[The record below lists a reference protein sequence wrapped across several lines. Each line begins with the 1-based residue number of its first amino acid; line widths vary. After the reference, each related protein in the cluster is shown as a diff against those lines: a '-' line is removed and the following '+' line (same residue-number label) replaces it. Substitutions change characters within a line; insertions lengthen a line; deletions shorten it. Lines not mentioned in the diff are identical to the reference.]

1 MQLGQMIAKIRKEQG
16 MTQETFAKKFDV
28 TRQTVSNW
36 ENEKSY
42 PDLHTLIK
50 ISDEF
55 NLSLDVLLKGDT
67 TMVKDIDKKIK
78 LLVKY
83 DDKHNIDKVISA
95 LNIKSWKET
104 EKSIGMNPKYTIK
117 FYCDTT
123 NQDEEKDIKEITL
136 YENGEYAT
144 IFITSPGGV
153 KQNYKTIIDISEL
166 VI

>member
-1 MQLGQMIAKIRKEQG
+1 MDNYVKGVKVIEIYDAANKE
-16 MTQETFAKKFDV
+16 
-28 TRQTVSNW
+28 
-36 ENEKSY
+36 
-42 PDLHTLIK
+42 
-50 ISDEF
+50 
-55 NLSLDVLLKGDT
+55 
-67 TMVKDIDKKIK
+67 

-136 YENGEYAT
+136 YDALST
-144 IFITSPGGV
+144 L
-153 KQNYKTIIDISEL
+153 KISRSSFYRRL
-166 VI
+166 SLYSSF

>member
-1 MQLGQMIAKIRKEQG
+1 MDNYVKGVKVIEIYDAANKE
-16 MTQETFAKKFDV
+16 
-28 TRQTVSNW
+28 
-36 ENEKSY
+36 
-42 PDLHTLIK
+42 
-50 ISDEF
+50 
-55 NLSLDVLLKGDT
+55 
-67 TMVKDIDKKIK
+67 

-136 YENGEYAT
+136 ARRFWLPSAILTNSR
-144 IFITSPGGV
+144 SPRM
-153 KQNYKTIIDISEL
+153 T
-166 VI
+166 

>member
-1 MQLGQMIAKIRKEQG
+1 MDNYVKGVKVIEIYDAANKE
-16 MTQETFAKKFDV
+16 
-28 TRQTVSNW
+28 
-36 ENEKSY
+36 
-42 PDLHTLIK
+42 
-50 ISDEF
+50 
-55 NLSLDVLLKGDT
+55 
-67 TMVKDIDKKIK
+67 

-123 NQDEEKDIKEITL
+123 NQDE
-136 YENGEYAT
+136 NGEYAT

-153 KQNYKTIIDISEL
+153 KQNYKTSIDISEL

>member
-42 PDLHTLIK
+42 PDLYTLIK

-153 KQNYKTIIDISEL
+153 KQNYKTSIDISEL

>member
-153 KQNYKTIIDISEL
+153 KQNYKTSIDISEL

>member
-1 MQLGQMIAKIRKEQG
+1 MDNYVKGVKVIEIYDAANKE
-16 MTQETFAKKFDV
+16 
-28 TRQTVSNW
+28 
-36 ENEKSY
+36 
-42 PDLHTLIK
+42 
-50 ISDEF
+50 
-55 NLSLDVLLKGDT
+55 
-67 TMVKDIDKKIK
+67 

-123 NQDEEKDIKEITL
+123 NQDEEKDI
-136 YENGEYAT
+136 
-144 IFITSPGGV
+144 
-153 KQNYKTIIDISEL
+153 SEL

>member
-1 MQLGQMIAKIRKEQG
+1 MR
-16 MTQETFAKKFDV
+16 T
-28 TRQTVSNW
+28 
-36 ENEKSY
+36 
-42 PDLHTLIK
+42 PIK
-50 ISDEF
+50 ILYIQTPGGGGSLFGLYEMLRQLDLNEVQPVV
-55 NLSLDVLLKGDT
+55 LSYYKNQYTEILETVKG
-67 TMVKDIDKKIK
+67 VKVIEIYDAANKE

-153 KQNYKTIIDISEL
+153 KQNYKTSIDISEL